1 MPGKINKLLHWHYY
15 REWIIHYGGGLY
27 DRVDRHHVFLMA
39 SGLAFAAL
47 MCIIP
52 LILIIFAILGMV
64 LGKPSIAQEIDI
76 LIERIVPYESYASF
90 VKQLI
95 LSRVG
100 EFTIYKNAAGIIG
113 LFGLLFAATSLFSG
127 MRTTLNTVYR
137 VPSPESVLIGKLR
150 DLGLVVL
157 VLLYFLLSTTLL
169 PSLEI
174 TKELADRVAAL
185 SFLRFDFVEN
195 LIVGAASF
203 LIIWVAFLVVY
214 FLVPYERPPKRVVVV
229 SALSAA
235 VLWELAKQLFGFY
248 ITHFVTLKLVYGAY
262 VLLIVVAFWI
272 YYTSLVFILG
282 AEIGQLYRERL
293 EKRRLESVCDI

>member
-1 MPGKINKLLHWHYY
+1 MPGRNSKMLKWHTY
-15 REWIIHYGGGLY
+15 REWIVHYGGGLY
-27 DRVDRHHVFLMA
+27 DRIDRHHVFLMA
-39 SGLAFAAL
+39 SGLAFSLL
-47 MCIIP
+47 MCIVP
-52 LILIIFAILGMV
+52 LVLIIFAILGMV
-64 LGKPSIAQEIDI
+64 LGKPSIIQEIDT
-76 LIERIVPYESYASF
+76 LIERLVPYESYASF
-90 VKQLI
+90 VKQLV

-113 LFGLLFAATSLFSG
+113 LVGLLFAATSLFSG

-137 VPSPESVLIGKLR
+137 VPSSESVLIGKLK

-185 SFLRFDFVEN
+185 HYFRFDLVENILVATLSFL
-195 LIVGAASF
+195 LIWAAF
-203 LIIWVAFLVVY
+203 FVVY
-214 FLVPYERPPKRVVVV
+214 FLVPYKRPPKRVVLV

-293 EKRRLESVCDI
+293 EKLRLESACDI